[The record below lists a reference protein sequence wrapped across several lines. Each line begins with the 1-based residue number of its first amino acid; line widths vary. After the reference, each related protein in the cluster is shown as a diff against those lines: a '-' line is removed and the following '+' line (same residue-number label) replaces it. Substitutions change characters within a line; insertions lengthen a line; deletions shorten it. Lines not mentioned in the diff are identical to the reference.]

1 MSDGAQTPTGVIHD
15 IGYRHYEGP
24 VLGRPHLLRALYLD
38 TLRGCLGLG
47 RPVGAKIM
55 AVLLGGAMVLPALV
69 IGVTVNVTGASRLPL
84 QYTGYAT
91 ALQLVISI
99 YVAVQAPVAVS
110 RDLRFRTIT
119 LYFSRPLRR
128 GDYVLARYAALT
140 TAVFGLIAAP
150 LAVLYG
156 SALLA
161 KLPWWEQTERFLLG
175 LIGAAL
181 FAVVL
186 SGLALLIAAVTP
198 RRGFGVAA
206 IITTLLLL
214 SVIAS
219 TGQAVARQLGH
230 LTAASYFGMID
241 PFSLVDGVQVWL
253 LRAEPTRQVGSLG
266 TLGEALFGVVTAAVV
281 AVSTGLLLLRYRKV
295 SPA

>member
-1 MSDGAQTPTGVIHD
+1 MSNDARTPTGVIHD

-47 RPVGAKIM
+47 RPVGAKLM
-55 AVLLGGAMVLPALV
+55 AALLGTAMVLPALT
-69 IGVTVNVTGASRLPL
+69 IGITVNTTGTSNLPL
-84 QYTGYAT
+84 RYTGYAT
-91 ALQLVISI
+91 AMQLVISI

-128 GDYVLARYAALT
+128 DDYVLARYAALA
-140 TAVFGLIAAP
+140 TAVFGLIAVP

-161 KLPWWEQTERFLLG
+161 KLPWADHTRQFLLG
-175 LIGAAL
+175 LIGAVL

-214 SVIAS
+214 SVIAG
-219 TGQAVARQLGH
+219 TGQGVARQLEH
-230 LTAASYFGMID
+230 LTAATYFGMID

-253 LRAEPTRQVGSLG
+253 LNAEPVRQVGSLG
-266 TLGEALFGVVTAAVV
+266 TLGESLFGVVTAAVV
-281 AVSTGLLLLRYRKV
+281 ALSTGLLLLRYRKV